1 MLRDI
6 CSPNTTSLSRETP
19 LPASI
24 RKNLDSVKVRSPP
37 LAGVRMLGCGVRPY
51 ARVWELR

>member
-24 RKNLDSVKVRSPP
+24 RKNLDSVKVRPPP